1 MPGTDGAGYDA
12 LSARRIQLDDAGG
25 RALSALRAGLPEADY
40 KRFLFPDSGTD
51 DFAQVPVVQV
61 GYDEDSRRSRSGLLH
76 DAVLCSL
83 FHIFTHI
90 LIS

>member
-12 LSARRIQLDDAGG
+12 ISARRIQVHTMMLV
-25 RALSALRAGLPEADY
+25 ALIALLAGLPEADY
-40 KRFLFPDSGTD
+40 KRVVFPDFGTN

-61 GYDEDSRRSRSGLLH
+61 CYDEDSRRSRSGLLH
-76 DAVLCSL
+76 AAVLCSL